1 MIWSIFRVRRYG
13 GSCFIVDHQ
22 TSLEYQLQIFIVYE
36 KVIVESSSV
45 TPAFPSLFFQDPSLR
60 THCRYLMVH
69 CGAVG
74 GVCPSLGIGYTQVD
88 ARRGSWWRATSSSDV
103 APVNGRRSDSN
114 VKILVQLA
122 TVVRSI
128 TTPREKVNPEV

>member
-1 MIWSIFRVRRYG
+1 
-13 GSCFIVDHQ
+13 
-22 TSLEYQLQIFIVYE
+22 
-36 KVIVESSSV
+36 
-45 TPAFPSLFFQDPSLR
+45 
-60 THCRYLMVH
+60 MVH

-74 GVCPSLGIGYTQVD
+74 GVCPSLIGIGYTQVD

-122 TVVRSI
+122 TVVRSV